1 MFSAKFSFKDFF
13 QSFHAEF
20 NRKIVKTLN
29 ANNMIINK
37 LRKYPK
43 KTEEK
48 YIMTDSDKIPIT
60 IDLRGLET

>member
-1 MFSAKFSFKDFF
+1 
-13 QSFHAEF
+13 
-20 NRKIVKTLN
+20 
-29 ANNMIINK
+29 MIINK

-48 YIMTDSDKIPIT
+48 NIVTDSVKIPIT

>member
-1 MFSAKFSFKDFF
+1 
-13 QSFHAEF
+13 
-20 NRKIVKTLN
+20 
-29 ANNMIINK
+29 MIINK

-48 YIMTDSDKIPIT
+48 NIVTGSDKIPIT